1 VIGMSI
7 LSAMRLQG
15 WARRAAALLAL
26 VGLLVHAG
34 VPLLHQARAA
44 AASPLDD
51 SVLICS
57 GFGVKVVQLAELEGA
72 TDHGQKQKSR
82 IYYCPICLAQQ
93 SAVAAILPDAVP
105 LAAPA
110 LAGAAPAFPPPALF
124 LAQDHYPSARARAP
138 PLIA

>member
-1 VIGMSI
+1 MSI
-7 LSAMRLQG
+7 LKAMRLKG

-57 GFGVKVVQLAELEGA
+57 GFGVKVVQLADLEGA
-72 TDHGQKQKSR
+72 DHGSKQPSR
-82 IYYCPICLAQQ
+82 IYYCPFCLAQQ
-93 SAVAAILPDAVP
+93 MAASAILPDGVA
-105 LAAPA
+105 LAAP
-110 LAGAAPAFPPPALF
+110 
-124 LAQDHYPSARARAP
+124 
-138 PLIA
+138 